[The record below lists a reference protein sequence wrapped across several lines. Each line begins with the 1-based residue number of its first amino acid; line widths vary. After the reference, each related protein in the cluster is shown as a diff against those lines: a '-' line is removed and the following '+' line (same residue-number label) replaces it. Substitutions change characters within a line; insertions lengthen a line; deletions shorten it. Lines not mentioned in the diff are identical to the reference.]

1 MKLSCLLVVRTDV
14 DPEAPTSPDD
24 SPKRCYP
31 ETALV
36 GGIDRARWRLL
47 PFERVLWHGAR
58 VEDVPLSPRWVLLPI
73 LVFAF
78 AVVAAL
84 FAGLLS
90 VSDLPGAQRTLGY
103 SALMAAIGV
112 GLVLLPRHFLSGTE
126 YMLTDRRILWRR
138 GRYVRQMDR
147 RSFTY
152 ARLTWHPSVPSVGSI
167 ELVVAVP
174 FGPLSRRLRLVLS
187 DVRDPDSVLAH
198 IRGADVHVHADDPDV
213 PLVERLD
220 PGERVL
226 WGGHPEGWLLG
237 WRELATAAL
246 GVAVLSLA
254 AMYGANVS
262 SILVEL
268 EEHGL
273 AVRSWTWVLFFL
285 PVVISTVVLVAVGAA
300 LVWHGLWRA
309 RALGRDTDYLLT
321 DRRLLIRRGRTELTI
336 DRRCIVDAAIAPIGG
351 GLHHV
356 YLMLDSPRSR
366 ALADSGALAPG
377 VPSREEVPPVLY
389 EVRDAEALRTLILD
403 TDALADGS

>member
-1 MKLSCLLVVRTDV
+1 MG
-14 DPEAPTSPDD
+14 
-24 SPKRCYP
+24 
-31 ETALV
+31 

-58 VEDVPLSPRWVLLPI
+58 AADVPLSRRWVLLPV

-78 AVVAAL
+78 AIVAGL

-90 VSDLPGAQRTLGY
+90 VSELPGSQRTLGF
-103 SALMAAIGV
+103 SALLGAIAV

-126 YMLTDRRILWRR
+126 YMLTDRRVLWRR

-152 ARLTWHPSVPSVGSI
+152 ARLTWHPSVASVGSI

-187 DVRDPDSVLAH
+187 DIRDPDSVFAL
-198 IRGADVHVHADDPDV
+198 IRGAEFHVHADDPDV

-220 PGERVL
+220 PGEQVV
-226 WGGHPEGWLLG
+226 WGGHPEGLLLG
-237 WRELATAAL
+237 WREVATATL
-246 GVAVLSLA
+246 GVAVLVLA
-254 AMYGANVS
+254 LMYGANVS
-262 SILVEL
+262 GILVEL

-285 PVVISTVVLVAVGAA
+285 PVVISTIVLLAVGAG

-321 DRRLLIRRGRTELTI
+321 DRRLLIRRGRTELSV
-336 DRRCIVDAAIAPIGG
+336 DRRCIVDAVIAPIGG
-351 GLHHV
+351 GLHHL

-389 EVRDAEALRTLILD
+389 EVRDAKALRALILESSAIA
-403 TDALADGS
+403 DAS